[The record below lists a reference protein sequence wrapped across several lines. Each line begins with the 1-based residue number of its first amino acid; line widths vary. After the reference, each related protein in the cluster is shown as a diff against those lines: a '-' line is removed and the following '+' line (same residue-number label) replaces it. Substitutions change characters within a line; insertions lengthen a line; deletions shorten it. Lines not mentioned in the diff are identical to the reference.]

1 MSNEKSRESAEG
13 ARKII
18 TRQREKGSGRNG
30 RGEQK
35 ERRGREKSE
44 ESREG
49 KPLADNYLQSLA
61 KQTRKNEQ

>member
-1 MSNEKSRESAEG
+1 MAEESRKKGEG
-13 ARKII
+13 
-18 TRQREKGSGRNG
+18 Q
-30 RGEQK
+30 
-35 ERRGREKSE
+35 KSE

>member
-35 ERRGREKSE
+35 ERRGTE
-44 ESREG
+44 E
-49 KPLADNYLQSLA
+49 
-61 KQTRKNEQ
+61 